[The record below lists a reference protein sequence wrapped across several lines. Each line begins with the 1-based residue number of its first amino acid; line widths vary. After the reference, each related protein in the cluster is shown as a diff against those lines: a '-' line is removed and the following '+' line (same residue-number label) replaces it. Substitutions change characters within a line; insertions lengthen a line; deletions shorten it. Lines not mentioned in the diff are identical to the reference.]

1 MSKDKKKDK
10 KKDSGKFAERIE
22 ELEIELAEL
31 KAKHATDLRLIRVE
45 YEDKVKRLEAEND
58 EIKTIIERPLF

>member
-1 MSKDKKKDK
+1 M
-10 KKDSGKFAERIE
+10 
-22 ELEIELAEL
+22 EIELAEL